1 MAGQY
6 THFPSNISVNQIV
19 QARGEPNILVV
30 EKSRRITQIESFVDL
45 LLTGTKEDV
54 LKFLETEVLVGS
66 EKKFDTADMLYLL
79 KDKEFFHKVIAIL
92 TKRKHFDM
100 QVWSYA
106 FFHSDSTEIMR
117 QYLHFREQDLHRLGT
132 FFNSSLISFD

>member
-1 MAGQY
+1 
-6 THFPSNISVNQIV
+6 V

-30 EKSRRITQIESFVDL
+30 EKSRRITQIECFIDL

-66 EKKFDTADMLYLL
+66 EKKFNSADMLYLL
-79 KDKEFFHKVIAIL
+79 KDKEFFHQAIAIL

-117 QYLHFREQDLHRLGT
+117 QYLHFREQDLHQLGT
-132 FFNSSLISFD
+132 FFTSSLISFD

>member
-1 MAGQY
+1 
-6 THFPSNISVNQIV
+6 
-19 QARGEPNILVV
+19 
-30 EKSRRITQIESFVDL
+30 L

-66 EKKFDTADMLYLL
+66 EKKFDSADMLYLL
-79 KDKEFFHKVIAIL
+79 KDKEFFHQAIAIL

-117 QYLHFREQDLHRLGT
+117 QYLHFREQDLHQLGT
-132 FFNSSLISFD
+132 FFTSSLISFD